1 MTDATPRGAGV
12 ADTEP
17 RDERSRGRELA
28 LLALCHLESYPHA
41 EHGAA
46 LELLWQSPPRGDA
59 ERGSL
64 LAELVRDDDI
74 RRRADGLVRG
84 LMEHWGAIDGTI
96 SETSVR
102 WRLDRMA
109 QVDRNVLR
117 LAAFELAERPGTP
130 RPVVLAEAVRL
141 ARRYG
146 SEQSAR
152 FVNGVAE
159 ALARVLRPAERGSAA
174 TAAQGAPQEAPT
186 EPPAEGALELEPRMD
201 EPAAAALG
209 AEPRTEGDG

>member
-1 MTDATPRGAGV
+1 MSDANPRGASA

-17 RDERSRGRELA
+17 RDERARGRELA
-28 LLALCHLESYPHA
+28 LLALCHLESYPQA
-41 EHGAA
+41 EHEDA
-46 LELLWQSPPRGDA
+46 LALLWQSPPRGDA
-59 ERGSL
+59 ERGAL
-64 LAELVRDDDI
+64 LFELVADEPS
-74 RRRADGLVRG
+74 RRRAEALVHG
-84 LMEHWGAIDGTI
+84 LMERWAEIDGTI

-117 LAAFELAERPGTP
+117 LAAFELAARPRTP

-146 SEQSAR
+146 SEQSPG

-159 ALARVLRPAERGSAA
+159 ALARRLRPDGP
-174 TAAQGAPQEAPT
+174 GGPKAPKKASKE
-186 EPPAEGALELEPRMD
+186 D
-201 EPAAAALG
+201 
-209 AEPRTEGDG
+209 DG